1 MSMLV
6 HGMWHFFTSARVS
19 KLWWSRLKNRPKSDH
34 GEQTDMEKKATLKN
48 SELFFVLVVYVKMFN
63 TGELQQIVF
72 GVNYIV
78 FYCFVRSSATF
89 TNQKL
94 QIICLGWILIIPWG
108 SAMGPSNARVWTCIR
123 GRVLK
128 FTPVWRGF
136 WILRA
141 LRGQH
146 T

>member
-34 GEQTDMEKKATLKN
+34 GEQTDMDKKATLKILN
-48 SELFFVLVVYVKMFN
+48 FSLFWLCMLKCSILVSYSRFF
-63 TGELQQIVF
+63 F

-108 SAMGPSNARVWTCIR
+108 SAIGPSNARVWTCIR

-136 WILRA
+136 WILSA